1 MFMTPNFWFCA
12 FAIWLLAIATSMD
25 SVLPLPLFEIL
36 AVPPIAAALFWVCYG
51 IKVLGERMSA
61 RSAGA
66 AGPVTR

>member
-36 AVPPIAAALFWVCYG
+36 TVPPVLAALFWTGYG
-51 IKVLGERMSA
+51 VKALVEWATRRPQPVEHSA
-61 RSAGA
+61 R
-66 AGPVTR
+66 